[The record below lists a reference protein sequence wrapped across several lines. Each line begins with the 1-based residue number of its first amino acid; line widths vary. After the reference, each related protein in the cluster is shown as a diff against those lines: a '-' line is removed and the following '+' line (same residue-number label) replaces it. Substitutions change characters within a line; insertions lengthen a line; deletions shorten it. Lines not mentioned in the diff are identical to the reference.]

1 MQAGDH
7 IQSSETA
14 PQDSTPS
21 NSYSSSTSESSARW
35 DAKKRAVKV
44 TPRPPPT
51 PTPAFSLRLG
61 YFAGVVYEE
70 KN

>member
-21 NSYSSSTSESSARW
+21 TSYSSSTSESSARW

-44 TPRPPPT
+44 TPPPP
-51 PTPAFSLRLG
+51 PPLRFLS
-61 YFAGVVYEE
+61 VWDVLQELVYEE